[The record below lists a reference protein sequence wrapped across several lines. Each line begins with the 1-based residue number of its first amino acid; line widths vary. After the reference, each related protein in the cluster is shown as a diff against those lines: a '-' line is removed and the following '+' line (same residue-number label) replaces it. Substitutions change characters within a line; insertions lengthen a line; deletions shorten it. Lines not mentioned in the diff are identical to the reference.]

1 MRRLTVFNNISLD
14 GYFTDARGDM
24 SWAHKNDPEWIK
36 FSAENAQG
44 SDDGALLFGRK
55 TYEMMASYWPTAEA
69 KKQLPEIAEGIN
81 GLPKFVASRSLDK
94 ATWNNTTILKGDLVD
109 EVTRLK
115 KGSGS
120 RIVIMGSG
128 TIVAQLAKHK
138 LIDEYTLIFVPIVLG
153 RGRTLFEGLDDKVT
167 LKRIKERAFENG
179 NVVVTYEP
187 Q

>member
-14 GYFTDARGDM
+14 GYFTDARSDM

-36 FSAENAQG
+36 FSATNAQG
-44 SDDGALLFGRK
+44 SDGALLFGRK

-69 KKQLPEIAEGIN
+69 KKQLPEVAEGIN
-81 GLPKFVASRSLDK
+81 RLPKFVASRSLDK

-120 RIVIMGSG
+120 PIVIMGSG
-128 TIVAQLAKHK
+128 TIIAQLAKHR
-138 LIDEYTLIFVPIVLG
+138 LIDQYTLVIVPIVLG
-153 RGRTLFEGLDDKVT
+153 RGRTLFDGLEDRFT
-167 LKRIKERAFENG
+167 LKRKSERGFENG
-179 NVVVTYEP
+179 NVVAIYEP